1 MEHNESFSF
10 TYCAQQ
16 QQEVEQIRQKY
27 LPKEASKLEQL
38 RSLHASATRKAQTVS
53 ITMGIIGSL
62 VLGTGMSLCMTDLGA
77 PLGTAA
83 LPLGIAIGLLG
94 LILVALAY
102 PVFNRVLKKQR
113 QRIAPEILK
122 LSEELLQ

>member
-1 MEHNESFSF
+1 MEHNEPFSF
-10 TYCAQQ
+10 TYSAQQ

-27 LPKEASKLEQL
+27 LPKEESKLEQL

-53 ITMGIIGSL
+53 IAMGIIGSL
-62 VLGTGMSLCMTDLGA
+62 VLGTGMSLCMTDLGT

-94 LILVALAY
+94 LILVSLAY
-102 PVFNRVLKKQR
+102 PIFNRVLKKQR
-113 QRIAPEILK
+113 QRIAPEILR